1 LNLARNYIRNLQK
14 YENAP
19 EIITE
24 IKDEFETEE
33 FLKIWFTDEKLKNF
47 NIKRISDILPEYNNW
62 FKEVNF
68 NIKILGGYYF
78 ERKRKEN

>member
-1 LNLARNYIRNLQK
+1 MARNYIKNLQK

-19 EIITE
+19 QIITE
-24 IKDEFETEE
+24 IKDEYETEE

-47 NIKRISDILPEYNNW
+47 NVKRISDILPEYTNW

-68 NIKILGGYYF
+68 NLKILGRYYF